1 MTHDERQ
8 PPDPVTRFDTRPD
21 LQLDTQLDAQL
32 RALPAE
38 VEPGRDLWPGIAVR
52 IEQAA
57 VPLQP
62 VPRRPAWA
70 WQAAAALVLVAG
82 SSLLTAGLLD
92 RSPQT
97 SQSASQTAI
106 QTSSQEAS
114 AAAAAAPA
122 PKDSGAL
129 PGTAQGGAIVLPAAF
144 GPTGR
149 LDGEYLVA
157 RERLTRM
164 LEERIAVMPPAARA
178 KLEFNLGE
186 MRRAADEI
194 NVALAAQPGDPLL
207 EELLLKTY
215 QDELAVLSN
224 VNQLT
229 ESLQRAPAPAG
240 EKRMQL

>member
-1 MTHDERQ
+1 MTHDERK
-8 PPDPVTRFDTRPD
+8 PPDPVTQF
-21 LQLDTQLDAQL
+21 DTQLDVQL
-32 RALPAE
+32 RALPVE
-38 VEPGRDLWPGIAVR
+38 VEPGRDLWPEIAAR
-52 IEQAA
+52 IAQAEA
-57 VPLQP
+57 PLQP
-62 VPRRPAWA
+62 VRRRPAWA
-70 WQAAAALVLVAG
+70 WQAVAALVLVVG

-92 RSPQT
+92 RRPQAD
-97 SQSASQTAI
+97 QSASQ
-106 QTSSQEAS
+106 S
-114 AAAAAAPA
+114 ANQAAGGAAT
-122 PKDSGAL
+122 KDSGAL
-129 PGTAQGGAIVLPAAF
+129 PATVQGGASVLPAAF

-164 LEERIAVMPPAARA
+164 LEERIAVMPPSARA

-194 NVALAAQPGDPLL
+194 NAALAAQPGDPLL

-229 ESLQRAPAPAG
+229 DSLQRAPAPTG